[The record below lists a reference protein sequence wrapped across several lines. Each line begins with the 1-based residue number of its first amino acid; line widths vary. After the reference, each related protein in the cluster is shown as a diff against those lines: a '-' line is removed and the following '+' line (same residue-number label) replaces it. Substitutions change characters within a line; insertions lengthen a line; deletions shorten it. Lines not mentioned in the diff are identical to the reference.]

1 MQKEQIIIS
10 KSKEKDNRE
19 QSLKVKT
26 ECIDLNNFLL
36 SFLSLKLEEIT
47 IIYGWEVVIK
57 KRRIYI
63 VASSTIVTWGVKQG
77 TTRTPYLKLDM
88 IW

>member
-47 IIYGWEVVIK
+47 IIYG
-57 KRRIYI
+57 
-63 VASSTIVTWGVKQG
+63 
-77 TTRTPYLKLDM
+77 
-88 IW
+88 